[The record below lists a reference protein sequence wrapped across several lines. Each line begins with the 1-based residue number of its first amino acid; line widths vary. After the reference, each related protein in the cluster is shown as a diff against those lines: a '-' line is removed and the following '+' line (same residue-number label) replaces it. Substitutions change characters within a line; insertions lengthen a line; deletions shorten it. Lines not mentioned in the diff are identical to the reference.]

1 MQAFIHAE
9 SGQTLQVVINDEDAG
24 DDELLGRATVEIS
37 SVTKNGE
44 IDTWLTLEQAKHGL
58 VHLRMTWFKL
68 SSDKADLKQALE
80 ETQHLRVTSMS
91 TALLTVFIDSAKNLP
106 QARQQS
112 QPDPYLVLSVG
123 KKNEQTS
130 VQMRTDA
137 PVWEQGFTFLVGNPD
152 NDTLQ
157 LKVID
162 QKTGNT
168 IGQLTYILSALMEKK
183 NLEIMSQPFQLQ
195 KSGPESKILMSLSLR
210 VLKRYR
216 EQEAVATTPDKAP
229 SPEADS
235 VLSRT
240 SSVRTSNSHG
250 SQSASGALQQQQ
262 SVGDSNA
269 AEAAALSHQGSVRK
283 QDSRKSTTSA
293 IMEQMSIQEEPFVVS
308 TLNTVM
314 MATPPRSPNL
324 SDGGTELL
332 RRSPSTTSSA
342 GSAGLGRI
350 QLTVAYSVQRQR
362 LLIIVHKINNIPL
375 KDPNNIPDP
384 YVKLYLLPGRS
395 KESKRKTN
403 VVKDNCDP
411 VFDTTFEYII
421 SNAELVNS
429 ELEVTVCTQKGFFG
443 S

>member
-1 MQAFIHAE
+1 MVRFIPA
-9 SGQTLQVVINDEDAG
+9 Q
-24 DDELLGRATVEIS
+24 
-37 SVTKNGE
+37 
-44 IDTWLTLEQAKHGL
+44 
-58 VHLRMTWFKL
+58 
-68 SSDKADLKQALE
+68 
-80 ETQHLRVTSMS
+80 
-91 TALLTVFIDSAKNLP
+91 

-168 IGQLTYILSALMEKK
+168 IGTLTYILSALMEKK

-195 KSGPESKILMSLSLR
+195 KSGPETKIIMSLSLR
-210 VLKRYR
+210 ILKRHR
-216 EQEAVATTPDKAP
+216 EQEPAVTTPDKGPA
-229 SPEADS
+229 SEADS

-240 SSVRTSNSHG
+240 SSIRTSASHG
-250 SQSASGALQQQQ
+250 SQSGTLQQQP
-262 SVGDSNA
+262 STGDSNA

-332 RRSPSTTSSA
+332 RRSPSTTSSS

-362 LLIIVHKINNIPL
+362 LLVIVHKINNIPL

-443 S
+443 SPVIGMVGSLDAKIAQKCVCLTICFLLFFSKNSP